1 MVNLR
6 EFIIP
11 AIDLKDGKVVRLEKG
26 DFSKVKKYKD
36 DPSSVAQLFDS
47 VGFKRL
53 HIVDLDGAKS
63 GKPVNSE
70 AIKRIRKNFS
80 GEIELGGGL
89 RTCEQIS
96 FYKDIGIDY
105 FVLGTIAITDAD
117 IFERMV
123 YKFEDKIILA
133 IDSKGGK
140 VAVSGWQT
148 SSDLK
153 PYDLVKRY
161 DNLPLWGYLYTI
173 VERDGTLGGVDV
185 EPYRVIRSMTSKP
198 IIASGGVSSLED
210 VKKLSDIVDFVV
222 VGKAIYEG
230 LIDL

>member
-1 MVNLR
+1 MVNLK

-11 AIDLKDGKVVRLEKG
+11 AIDLRDGKVVRLEKG
-26 DFSKVKKYKD
+26 DFSRVKKYKD
-36 DPSSVAQLFDS
+36 DPSSVAKLFDS

-53 HIVDLDGAKS
+53 HVVDLDGARM
-63 GKPVNSE
+63 GKPINVE
-70 AIKRIRKNFS
+70 AIRHIRENFS

-89 RTCEQIS
+89 RTSEHIS
-96 FYKDIGIDY
+96 FYKNIGINY
-105 FVLGTIAITDAD
+105 FVLGTIAVTDVD
-117 IFERMV
+117 TFERMV
-123 YKFEDKIILA
+123 YKFRDRIILA
-133 IDSKGGK
+133 IDSKGGR
-140 VAVSGWQT
+140 VAVSGWQS
-148 SSDLK
+148 SSDFK

-161 DNLPLWGYLYTI
+161 DDLPLWGYLYTI
-173 VERDGTLGGVDV
+173 VERDGTLEGIDV

-210 VKKLSDIVDFVV
+210 VKKLRDTVDFVV

>member
-1 MVNLR
+1 MVNLK

-26 DFSKVKKYKD
+26 DFSKVKKYRD
-36 DPSSVAQLFDS
+36 DPSSVAELFDS

-53 HIVDLDGAKS
+53 HVVDLDGAKR
-63 GKPVNSE
+63 GEPVNDE
-70 AIKRIRKNFS
+70 AIGRIRENFS

-89 RTCEQIS
+89 RTCEHIS
-96 FYKDIGIDY
+96 FYEDMGINY
-105 FVLGTIAITDAD
+105 FVLGTVAVTDAEA
-117 IFERMV
+117 FERMV
-123 YKFEDKIILA
+123 YKFRDKIILA
-133 IDSKGGK
+133 IDSKGGR
-140 VAVSGWQT
+140 VAVSGWQS

-161 DNLPLWGYLYTI
+161 DNIPLWGYLYTI
-173 VERDGTLGGVDV
+173 VERDGTLEGVDV

-198 IIASGGVSSLED
+198 LIASGGVSSLED
-210 VKKLSDIVDFVV
+210 VKKLSDVVDFVV

-230 LIDL
+230 LIYL

>member
-26 DFSKVKKYKD
+26 DFSKVKKYRD
-36 DPSSVAQLFDS
+36 DPSSVAELFDS
-47 VGFKRL
+47 SGFKRL
-53 HIVDLDGAKS
+53 HVVDLDGAKN
-63 GKPVNSE
+63 GKPINGE
-70 AIKRIRKNFS
+70 AIKRIRENFR
-80 GEIELGGGL
+80 GEIEVGGGL
-89 RTCEQIS
+89 RTCEHIS
-96 FYKDIGIDY
+96 LYEDMGIDY

-117 IFERMV
+117 TFERMV
-123 YKFEDKIILA
+123 YKFRDKIILA

-148 SSDLK
+148 SSDFK

-161 DNLPLWGYLYTI
+161 DNLPIWGYLYTI
-173 VERDGTLGGVDV
+173 VERDGTLEGIDV

-198 IIASGGVSSLED
+198 LIASGGVSSLED
-210 VKKLSDIVDFVV
+210 VKKLSNVVDFVV

>member
-1 MVNLR
+1 MVNLK

-36 DPSSVAQLFDS
+36 DPSSVAELFDS

-53 HIVDLDGAKS
+53 HVVDLDGAKR
-63 GKPVNSE
+63 GEPVNGE
-70 AIKRIRKNFS
+70 AIRRIRESFS

-89 RTCEQIS
+89 RTCEHIS
-96 FYKDIGIDY
+96 LYEDMGINY
-105 FVLGTIAITDAD
+105 FVLGTIAVTDVEA
-117 IFERMV
+117 FERMV
-123 YKFEDKIILA
+123 NRFKNKIVLA

-140 VAVSGWQT
+140 VAVSGWQS

-161 DNLPLWGYLYTI
+161 DDLPLWGYLYTI
-173 VERDGTLGGVDV
+173 VERDGTLEGVDV
-185 EPYRVIRSMTSKP
+185 EPYRVIKSMTSKP
-198 IIASGGVSSLED
+198 LIASGGVSSLED
-210 VKKLSDIVDFVV
+210 VKKLSDVVDFVV